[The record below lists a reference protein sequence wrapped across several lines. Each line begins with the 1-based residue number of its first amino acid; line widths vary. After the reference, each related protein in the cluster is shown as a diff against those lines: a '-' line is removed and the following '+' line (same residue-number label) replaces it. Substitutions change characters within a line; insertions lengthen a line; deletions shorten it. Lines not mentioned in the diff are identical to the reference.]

1 MSMSSERT
9 EVGRTEGPELALRG
23 SRLMVCSRK
32 EQQKF
37 LKGVGSSVRDP
48 MQTARV
54 PEVMALIDI
63 FEGRFEG
70 AEGIAC
76 VQ

>member
-1 MSMSSERT
+1 
-9 EVGRTEGPELALRG
+9 
-23 SRLMVCSRK
+23 MVCSRK